1 MARQKGEFIIRPSS
15 KGVDRLNIT
24 WKFWDNVIMHLEVR
38 EGGKTQ
44 DQLISNQLFISKE
57 EYGTLDEIVERY
69 LRPCNQLME
78 VASQH
83 RKFKEGD
90 Y

>member
-1 MARQKGEFIIRPSS
+1 
-15 KGVDRLNIT
+15 
-24 WKFWDNVIMHLEVR
+24 MHLEVR
-38 EGGKTQ
+38 EGAKSQ
-44 DQLISNQLFISKE
+44 DQLISSQLFISKE
-57 EYGTLDEIVERY
+57 EYGSLDEIVERY

-90 Y
+90 HPYLQNYLIKEKKKDSLGIPYLMGLSSMIP